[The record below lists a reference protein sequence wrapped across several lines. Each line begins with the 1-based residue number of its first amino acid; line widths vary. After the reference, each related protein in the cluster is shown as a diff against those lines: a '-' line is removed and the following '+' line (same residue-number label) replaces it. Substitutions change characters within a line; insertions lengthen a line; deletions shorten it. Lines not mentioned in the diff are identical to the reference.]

1 MAPAPDSQYTLR
13 MTARV
18 RYELADSIATITLDD
33 GKKNAL
39 SLDTF
44 AELAAAFD
52 RAAADGAVVLLTGR
66 DGCFSAGFD
75 LRALGAGGPEAGR
88 LVLAGFRLAARVFA
102 FPAPVIVACTGHTI
116 AMGLFLAST
125 GDFRIGASGAF
136 KVGANE
142 VAIGLVLPAFAT
154 ELLRNRLAP
163 THFYRATTLAE
174 MFTPDTAVAAGML
187 DRVVPP
193 EELAATARAVA
204 VQASALSR
212 TVFAATKLRAR
223 APAIEALR
231 VALDVDAASL
241 G

>member
-1 MAPAPDSQYTLR
+1 

-18 RYELADSIATITLDD
+18 KYELAESIATITLDD

-44 AELAAAFD
+44 AELSAAFD
-52 RAAADGAVVLLTGR
+52 RAAADSAVVLLTGR
-66 DGCFSAGFD
+66 EGCFSAGFD
-75 LRALGAGGPEAGR
+75 LRALGSGGADAAR
-88 LVLAGFRLAARVFA
+88 LVLSGFKLAARVFA
-102 FPAPVIVACTGHTI
+102 FPAPVVVACTGHTI

-125 GDFRIGASGAF
+125 GDFRIGASGPF

-154 ELLRNRLAP
+154 ELLRHRLSP

-174 MFTPDTAVAAGML
+174 MFTPDSAVAAGML
-187 DRVVPP
+187 DRVVAP
-193 EELAATARAVA
+193 EELAAAARSIAT
-204 VQASALSR
+204 QATVLPR
-212 TVFAATKLRAR
+212 TVFAATKLRVR

-231 VALDVDAASL
+231 AALDVDIANL

>member
-1 MAPAPDSQYTLR
+1 MAPRRDSQYTQS

-44 AELAAAFD
+44 TELGAAFD
-52 RAAADGAVVLLTGR
+52 RAAADNAAVLLTGR
-66 DGCFSAGFD
+66 EGCFSAGFD
-75 LRALGAGGPEAGR
+75 LRALGAGGAEAAR
-88 LVLAGFRLAARVFA
+88 LVLAGFQLAARVFA
-102 FPAPVIVACTGHTI
+102 FPAPVVMACTGHTI

-125 GDFRIGASGAF
+125 GDVRIGASGPF

-154 ELLRNRLAP
+154 ELLRHRVSP

-174 MFTPDTAVAAGML
+174 MFTPEGALAAGMF
-187 DRVVPP
+187 DRVVAP
-193 EELAATARAVA
+193 EEVVGAARAVA
-204 VQASALSR
+204 VQAAALPR
-212 TVFAATKLRAR
+212 AVFTATKQRVR

-231 VALDVDAASL
+231 AGLAVDAAAL